1 MLGIRGRSIEP
12 IEKRTR
18 CEFQQ
23 GDRSQIWGDR
33 YSVGCNCGKLE
44 RLFNHLLLIHNIRMK
59 FSTLI
64 DRLGTSVTS
73 HSLGKMES
81 IDPDILGVAAVDE
94 ATPGLLSFIEGKK
107 FASAI
112 GKTQASCLI
121 VPIDED
127 LQTAATTR
135 QIAWIATPQ
144 PRLLFARAIGLF
156 YQPFQP
162 APTIHPSAAIDPD
175 ASLGDEI
182 YIGPHVAIQAGVKIG
197 RGVCIHPNVVIY
209 PGVEIGDRT
218 VLHANCTIHERTRI
232 GADCTIHS
240 GAVIGSEGFGFVPT
254 ASGWFKMEQS
264 GCVVLEDGVEVGCNT
279 TIDRPAVGETHIGSQ
294 TKIDNLVQ
302 IGHGCKIGSNCALAA
317 QVGLAGGVTLG
328 NHVLFGGQ
336 VGVANQAKIGDR
348 VIASAKT
355 GIHQDVQPGEVV
367 SGFPALSN
375 KLWLKNAALSKRLP
389 EIYETWR
396 QIKRMWKLDGKDE
409 AG

>member
-1 MLGIRGRSIEP
+1 MNR
-12 IEKRTR
+12 
-18 CEFQQ
+18 
-23 GDRSQIWGDR
+23 RSQILSDR
-33 YSVGCNCGKLE
+33 YRVYINCGKLD
-44 RLFNHLLLIHNIRMK
+44 RLLNDALLIHINRMK

-64 DRLGTSVTS
+64 DRLGNSVTS
-73 HSLGKMES
+73 HSLREIEP
-81 IDPDILGVAAVDE
+81 IDPEISGVAAVDE
-94 ATPGLLSFIEGKK
+94 ATPGQLSFIEGKK

-121 VPIDED
+121 LPIDED
-127 LQTAATTR
+127 LQAEATAR
-135 QIAWIATPQ
+135 KIAWITTAQ
-144 PRLLFARAIGLF
+144 PRLLFARAISLF

-162 APTIHPSAAIDPD
+162 APAIHPSAAIDPS
-175 ASLGDEI
+175 ASLGEDI
-182 YIGPHVAIQAGVKIG
+182 YIGSHVAIQAGVKIG

-264 GCVVLEDGVEVGCNT
+264 GCVVLEDGVEVGCNS
-279 TIDRPAVGETHIGSQ
+279 TIDRPAVGETRIGSQ

-328 NHVLFGGQ
+328 NGVLFGGQ

-355 GIHQDVQPGEVV
+355 GIHQDVEPGEVV
-367 SGFPALSN
+367 SGFPAISN

-396 QIKRMWKLDGKDE
+396 QIRRKWKSDRLDE
-409 AG
+409 